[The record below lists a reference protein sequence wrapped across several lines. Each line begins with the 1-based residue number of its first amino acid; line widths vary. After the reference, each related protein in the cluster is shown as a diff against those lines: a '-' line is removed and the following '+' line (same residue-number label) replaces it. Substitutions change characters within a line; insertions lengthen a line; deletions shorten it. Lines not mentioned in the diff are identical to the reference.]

1 MYNRF
6 FNLTDQK
13 CLHLSGIRLVLI
25 FSFASGP
32 FNTLK
37 KAEKLVTN
45 CMVDCF
51 DNCPQEIILLML
63 EKCEAGCMNDG
74 QLDLTSEVCVK
85 CTKETLGENCRGC
98 LEKCAYAK
106 FEQIKQEL

>member
-1 MYNRF
+1 MKNSF
-6 FNLTDQK
+6 IITLLFIL
-13 CLHLSGIRLVLI
+13 CVVSS
-25 FSFASGP
+25 SFASGP

-63 EKCEAGCMNDG
+63 EKCEAGCMNG
-74 QLDLTSEVCVK
+74 KLMFKNMFQL
-85 CTKETLGENCRGC
+85 
-98 LEKCAYAK
+98 
-106 FEQIKQEL
+106 